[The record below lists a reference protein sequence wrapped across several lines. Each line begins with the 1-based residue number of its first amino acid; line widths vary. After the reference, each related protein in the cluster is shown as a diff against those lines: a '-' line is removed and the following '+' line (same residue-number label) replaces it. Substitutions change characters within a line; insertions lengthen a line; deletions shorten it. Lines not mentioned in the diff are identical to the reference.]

1 LAFATLYDQKIIEK
15 EFAKIEITTKQRKLA
30 NEWVKKIKNKELEK
44 ETENY
49 IVFRDTILIGLLG
62 YPMEEIMFE
71 EKDVEFSIK
80 DVKGITHVVFE
91 AKGTK
96 TKDLFARQNYGKREQ
111 EHPILQTIS
120 NMQRFAP
127 PSAYGVCTNYD
138 DFVLLDRELGITKCH
153 KFKFTDI
160 ENNLDKLKE
169 FIGIFSYEKLAK
181 EKALE
186 ILYEKSITAEKEFTK
201 EFYKLFHETRLMLIR
216 EFEHGKS
223 QVNHTDAI
231 YYTQLFLNRI
241 IFMFF
246 VEDKGY
252 VSDNQLFGKRIFGVL
267 DSDQIIDISRR
278 VFDVIS
284 ELFVAYD
291 VGSKE
296 LGIFGFNGGLFRSSS
311 IPQKIF
317 FSDLKDPDFFSDLR
331 LNSSLLKT
339 AKLNERSQKIIDSYD
354 DLNPIITNLLRMES
368 FDFTTELNVNIL
380 GHVFEQSISDIEE
393 LTKNAASKRKKDG
406 VYYTPSQITEYI
418 CKNTIIPY
426 LSKTNVNTAEELACE
441 YNDDIEVLEKKFR
454 EIKILDPACGSGAF
468 LIKTIDVLMEIGQA
482 IQNIKESSGK
492 YVIDGQ
498 SSLTKWSEEEE
509 IKNIIE
515 NNIYGVDINRE
526 SVGITQLSL
535 FLRLASENRK
545 LSGLSKNIQIGNSLI
560 DQPSVDDFAFIWNDR
575 FPNIFIHSDLKKHNL
590 VDDHEDGFDII
601 IGNPPWQI
609 LKPDVDEFFSPI
621 YNMTGSPQKF
631 SKLTKIKK
639 NEFMKDCLK
648 DKTVGEEWK
657 KYQENYKK
665 QMDYFNKSG
674 RYRHQISN
682 SDGEV
687 SSASSDI
694 NLYKLFVERSY
705 SLLKPHGYC
714 GLIMPSGIY
723 SDLGS
728 KGLRELILKKNRLVH
743 LFSFVNRKGIF
754 EDVHRQ
760 FKFCSVIFEK
770 NGITG
775 NFLASFYIQKVSH
788 LANFTDIAYE
798 YDLDLIRMGSPNSY
812 SLIECKNEKE
822 FNILQKLYKQPLLTS
837 DKWDFLAKREFDMTN
852 DSGLFHTANI
862 GDPLYEG
869 KMINMFTHKFVEPRY
884 WIDKDLGT
892 KTLQKKEENR
902 MQRVNKNHK
911 INPRVDS
918 QEYRLVWRSITN
930 STNERTLIST
940 IIHPNVFLGNS
951 LNYLSPIKFDGKK
964 YIHPIIQEE
973 MFFLCGIFNSFPVDF
988 ILRHK
993 VATNLNVFYL
1003 METPIPKYDKDNIYH
1018 KKIFENTVKLICT
1031 TDEYSEIADKLGIS
1045 EKVLE
1050 PQKRL
1055 GLEAQINAFSAKIYG
1070 LTKEDLEFILE
1081 NFPIVDKKLKELTLD
1096 EFTLI
1101 K

>member
-1 LAFATLYDQKIIEK
+1 MAFAPIYNQKVIEK
-15 EFAKIEITTKQRKLA
+15 QFATIEITTKQRKLA

-44 ETENY
+44 EVKNY
-49 IVFRDTILIGLLG
+49 IVFRDTILIELLG

-71 EKDVEFSIK
+71 EKDVEFSVK

-111 EHPILQTIS
+111 EHPILQTVS

-127 PSAYGVCTNYD
+127 PAAYGVCTNYD

-160 ENNLDKLKE
+160 ENNIDKLKE

-186 ILYEKSITAEKEFTK
+186 ILYEKSITAEREFTK

-216 EFEHGKS
+216 EFEKDKP
-223 QVNHTDAI
+223 QVSHTDAI
-231 YYTQLFLNRI
+231 YYTQIFLNRI

-252 VSDNQLFGKRIFGVL
+252 VSDNQIFAKRIFGVL

-296 LGIFGFNGGLFRSSS
+296 LGIFGFNGGLFRSTS

-331 LNSSLLKT
+331 MNSSLLKT
-339 AKLNERSQKIIDSYD
+339 SKLNERSQKIIDRLGNK
-354 DLNPIITNLLRMES
+354 LNPIITNLLRMES
-368 FDFTTELNVNIL
+368 FDFNTEVNVNIL
-380 GHVFEQSISDIEE
+380 GHIFEQSISDIEE
-393 LTKNAASKRKKDG
+393 LSKNASSKRKKDG
-406 VYYTPSQITEYI
+406 VYYTPSQLTEYI

-426 LSKTNVNTAEELACE
+426 LSKTNVNTVEELAEE
-441 YNDDIEVLEKKFR
+441 YKDDIELLEKKFK

-492 YVIDGQ
+492 YITDGQ
-498 SSLTKWSEEEE
+498 SILTKWSEEDT

-535 FLRLASENRK
+535 FLRLASQNRK
-545 LSGLSKNIQIGNSLI
+545 LSGLSKNIQVGNSLI
-560 DQPSVDDFAFIWNDR
+560 DQPSVDASAFIWKDR
-575 FPNIFIHSDLKKHNL
+575 FPTIFIHPDLKKHNL
-590 VDDHEDGFDII
+590 VDDHEDGFDIV

-621 YNMTGSPQKF
+621 YDMMSSSQKF

-639 NEFMKDCLK
+639 NEFMKSCLN
-648 DKTVGEEWK
+648 DKIVSEEWK

-665 QMDYFNKSG
+665 QMDYFNQSG
-674 RYRHQISN
+674 SYRHQVSN
-682 SDGEV
+682 GDGK
-687 SSASSDI
+687 SSSGDI

-743 LFSFVNRKGIF
+743 LFSFVNRNGIF

-760 FKFCSVIFEK
+760 FKFCSVVFEK
-770 NGITG
+770 NGVTEK
-775 NFLASFYIQKVSH
+775 FLASFYIQKVAY
-788 LANFTDIAYE
+788 LANYKSIAYE
-798 YDLDLIRMGSPNSY
+798 YDLDLIQMSSPNSY
-812 SLIECKNEKE
+812 SLIECKNKRE
-822 FNILQKLYKQPLLTS
+822 FDILQKLYIHPLLIS
-837 DKWDFLAKREFDMTN
+837 GKWDFLAKREFDMTN

-869 KMINMFTHKFVEPRY
+869 KMINMFTHKFADPRY
-884 WIDKDLGT
+884 WVDRHQGT
-892 KTLQKKEENR
+892 KMLQEKEENR
-902 MQRVNKNHK
+902 MQRVSKSHK
-911 INPRVDS
+911 IDPRVDS

-951 LNYLSPIKFDGKK
+951 LNYLSPIKFDGEK
-964 YIHPIIQEE
+964 YIHPISQEE
-973 MFFLCGIFNSFPVDF
+973 IFFLCGIFNSFPVDF
-988 ILRHK
+988 VLRHK

-1003 METPIPKYDKDNIYH
+1003 METPIPKYDKDNTYH
-1018 KKIFENTVKLICT
+1018 KKIFENTARLICT
-1031 TDEYSEIADKLGIS
+1031 TDEYSQIADSLGIS
-1045 EKVLE
+1045 EPVFE
-1050 PQKRL
+1050 PEKRL
-1055 GLEAQINAFSAKIYG
+1055 GLEAQINALSAKIYG

-1081 NFPIVDKKLKELTLD
+1081 NFPIVNKKLKELTLD
-1096 EFTLI
+1096 EFILLG
-1101 K
+1101 